1 MTVYVVQP
9 SQGKNLTPALQYGDL
24 LQVIDRDVDPLLEM
38 DFILREADSKLAS
51 FVSENDYLLLIG
63 DPVVIAAVVAVLTNK
78 VWWFNVLKWDKQDR
92 RYVKITVNFDEEKEQ

>member
-9 SQGKNLTPALQYGDL
+9 SPGKNVTPALQYGNL
-24 LQVIDRDVDPLLEM
+24 VHVIDRGVDPLLEM
-38 DFILREADSKLAS
+38 DFILREAERKLAS

-92 RYVKITVNFDEEKEQ
+92 RYVKITVDYDEEDAQ